1 MVGDGRD
8 DRDAVLRR
16 KIAATQNF
24 ISKQAAVLSMV
35 GAVDG
40 VADIVHI
47 SCDFCQLNVMG
58 IVAELFQNMPG
69 CVGHMD
75 AVRLRVVGKPQQP
88 QVFVAF
94 VQQGVH
100 FLVGAYLFV
109 GHSSS
114 TPKFVVQGSG
124 PMYTT
129 IRAFASKYNIPAVKA
144 V

>member
-1 MVGDGRD
+1 
-8 DRDAVLRR
+8 
-16 KIAATQNF
+16 
-24 ISKQAAVLSMV
+24 MV
-35 GAVDG
+35 GAVDS

-109 GHSSS
+109 GHGSS
-114 TPKFVVQGSG
+114 TPKFVVQGSS

-129 IRAFASKYNIPAVKA
+129 IRAFALKYNISAVKA
-144 V
+144 M